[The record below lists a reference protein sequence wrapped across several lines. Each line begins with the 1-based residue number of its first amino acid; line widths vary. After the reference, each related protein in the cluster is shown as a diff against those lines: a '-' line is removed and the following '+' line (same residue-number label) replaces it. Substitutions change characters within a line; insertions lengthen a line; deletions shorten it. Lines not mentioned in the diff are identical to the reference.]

1 MAVMIR
7 QISSLEKVRRTDCL
21 PTQELFRQTALAGQ
35 RVSYQICITAEGQ
48 LFADVRVRSELA
60 EHIQMYCVKDA
71 VMDEIEKALKRL
83 GLTYNIQKERAY
95 PGKWYEKS
103 GRVLVEWEDT
113 KLELLKEVSL
123 KIKEIRN

>member
-1 MAVMIR
+1 MITIWPQYLDKNLSLSEGRKVSMEYAVTEPS
-7 QISSLEKVRRTDCL
+7 ISD
-21 PTQELFRQTALAGQ
+21 
-35 RVSYQICITAEGQ
+35 
-48 LFADVRVRSELA
+48 
-60 EHIQMYCVKDA
+60 
-71 VMDEIEKALKRL
+71 IERALKRL
-83 GLTYNIQKERAY
+83 GLQYNIDKKSAY